1 MMPNKNYILCIFL
14 SALAFNLS
22 AQFEFNWGA
31 GVGLHQVGTR
41 YAGGI
46 LVAPRVNIVDLS
58 DRASVAIGTK
68 ASFIYSSL
76 ADGSRDVPETRLG
89 YDAPLF
95 VMINIGREANYYSIG
110 DLGLVAGIG
119 YSFSQMTLSSNN
131 LEDVVLNADG
141 VFLMGGLRF
150 KAFGTRSMGINVSHT
165 FGRGTHRNSLNSLS
179 VRLLYYFGE
188 Q

>member
-1 MMPNKNYILCIFL
+1 MPIKKYILCIFL
-14 SALAFNLS
+14 SVLAFNLS
-22 AQFEFNWGA
+22 AQYEFNWGA
-31 GVGLHQVGTR
+31 GVGLHQVGVR

-46 LVAPRVNIVDLS
+46 VVAPRVNIASLS
-58 DRASVAIGTK
+58 DNASVAIGTK
-68 ASFIYSSL
+68 ASFMFSTL

-95 VMINIGREANYYSIG
+95 AMINIGREANYYSIG
-110 DLGLVAGIG
+110 GLGFVAGIG
-119 YSFSQMTLSSNN
+119 YSFSQMTLSSRD
-131 LEDVVLNADG
+131 LEDVVLRADG

-150 KAFGTRSMGINVSHT
+150 PVFGDRSMGINVSQT
-165 FGRGTHRNSLNSLS
+165 FGRGSHLNSLNSLS